1 VNKNMRKH
9 PVIWGVFILLA
20 MGILFYVFFYKVGS
34 HSSKSRSFSLSDK
47 IGVVSVDGPI
57 YDSIKITEQLD
68 EFGKDDSIIAVIL
81 RVDSPGG
88 GVAASQEIYDAVLEL
103 KKKKK
108 VVASMGSIAAS
119 GGLLV
124 ACAADKIVANPG
136 TITGS
141 ISAIMQFANF
151 EGLLKKIGLKSSVVK
166 SGKFKDIGP
175 LRDMTPEEKKI
186 IQDLVDDIYNQFVD
200 VVARE
205 RKLSRAKVIQIADGR
220 VFSGRKAKEY
230 GLVDYLGDMSF
241 AAKLASKLAGKDGKY
256 DLVYP
261 VKKRASIF
269 DYLMESA
276 ANQLS
281 ESLKEKI
288 ESWSGVSYLYY
299 PYR

>member
-1 VNKNMRKH
+1 MRKH
-9 PVIWGVFILLA
+9 PVILGLIILVAMAIVFY
-20 MGILFYVFFYKVGS
+20 GFFYRAGSNTSKVKG
-34 HSSKSRSFSLSDK
+34 FSLNNK
-47 IGVVSVDGPI
+47 IGVVSIDGPI
-57 YDSIKITEQLD
+57 FDSIKITEELD
-68 EFGKDDSIIAVIL
+68 EFGRDDSIVAVVL

-88 GVAASQEIYDAVLEL
+88 GVAASQEIFDAVIEL

-108 VVASMGSIAAS
+108 VVVSMGSIAAS

-141 ISAIMQFANF
+141 ISAIMQFANI

-166 SGKFKDIGP
+166 SGKYKDIGSP

-186 IQDLVDDIYNQFVD
+186 IQELVDDIYNQFID

-205 RKLSRAKVIQIADGR
+205 RKLSREKVKEIADGR
-220 VFSGRKAKEY
+220 VFSGRKAVEY
-230 GLVDYLGDMSF
+230 GLVDDLGDMAY

-261 VKKRASIF
+261 RKKRASVF
-269 DYLMESA
+269 DYLLESA
-276 ANQLS
+276 ANHLS
-281 ESLKEKI
+281 NSLKERM
-288 ESWSGVSYLYY
+288 EPWNGVSYLYY

>member
-1 VNKNMRKH
+1 MRRH
-9 PVIWGVFILLA
+9 PVILGLIILVVMAIVFY
-20 MGILFYVFFYKVGS
+20 GFFYKAGS
-34 HSSKSRSFSLSDK
+34 NTSKVKGFSLNNK

-57 YDSIKITEQLD
+57 YDSIKITEELD
-68 EFGKDDSIIAVIL
+68 DFGRDDSIIAVVL

-88 GVAASQEIYDAVLEL
+88 GVAASQEIFDAVIEL

-151 EGLLKKIGLKSSVVK
+151 EELLKKIGLKSSVVK
-166 SGKFKDIGP
+166 SGKYKDIGSP

-186 IQDLVDDIYNQFVD
+186 IQELVDDIYNQFVD

-205 RKLSRAKVIQIADGR
+205 RKLSRKKVMEIADGR

-230 GLVDYLGDMSF
+230 GLVDDLGDMGY
-241 AAKLASKLAGKDGKY
+241 AAKLARTLAGKDGKY

-261 VKKRASIF
+261 RKKRASIF
-269 DYLMESA
+269 DYLLESA
-276 ANQLS
+276 ANHLS
-281 ESLKEKI
+281 DSLKEKM
-288 ESWSGVSYLYY
+288 EPWSGVSYLYY